1 MSLVKDQG
9 YYGQAEKQA
18 KDSEGGQSQ
27 EQRAAL
33 QRRKT
38 ILIKNFLATA
48 DPHQTDTR
56 LSLNKNRLM
65 HWRR

>member
-1 MSLVKDQG
+1 MVKQKNRLKI
-9 YYGQAEKQA
+9 QREVKA
-18 KDSEGGQSQ
+18 KNNA
-27 EQRAAL
+27 AAL

-56 LSLNKNRLM
+56 LSLNKNRLCTGEDS
-65 HWRR
+65 

>member
-33 QRRKT
+33 
-38 ILIKNFLATA
+38 IKNFLATA